1 MVNGLEMERRTCL
14 YHLGVQ
20 ALSYLGASVR
30 HEHRAVPVDLDQS
43 TGLIH
48 KDGSERDEILCR
60 DDGHASLLP
69 SVKLVVL
76 SHLLHLLGVS
86 TEGNQSYQCDA
97 TTDCL
102 SRQGHNLL

>member
-1 MVNGLEMERRTCL
+1 MERRICL

-20 ALSYLGASVR
+20 ALSNLGASVR

-43 TGLIH
+43 TGLVH
-48 KDGSERDEILCR
+48 KDGSERNEILCR

-76 SHLLHLLGVS
+76 FHLLNLLGVS
-86 TEGNQSYQCDA
+86 M
-97 TTDCL
+97 
-102 SRQGHNLL
+102 